1 MLDPQEE
8 RAKFISLREAIFLI
22 ANAKG
27 KTAQEA
33 AATLALTLRRSTQ
46 WQNLQVCEFSDGH
59 GVLSAGHRRNRL
71 FQLLDRLA
79 TENQHSPVMD
89 DDDQIPF

>member
-8 RAKFISLREAIFLI
+8 RAKFISLREALFLI

-33 AATLALTLRRSTQ
+33 AATLALTLRRSAQ
-46 WQNLQVCEFSDGH
+46 WQSLQICEFRDEH
-59 GVLSAGHRRNRL
+59 GMLSAELRKNRL

-79 TENQHSPVMD
+79 TENLHSPVMD